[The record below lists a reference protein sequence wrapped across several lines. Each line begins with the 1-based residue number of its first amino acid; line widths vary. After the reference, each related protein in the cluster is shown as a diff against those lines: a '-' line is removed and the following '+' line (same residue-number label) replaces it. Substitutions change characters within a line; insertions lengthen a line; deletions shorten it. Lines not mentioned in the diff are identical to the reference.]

1 MMKRGKLSVYKLW
14 HAFFRSICRNG
25 VRIGR
30 FRHELLFE
38 QSVQRPGYLLLY
50 GLRSRQRDFSLFDLL
65 ARFGVERADDHLVR
79 TFGTLRAKTLLGRH
93 LPLRAFVVRRF
104 GPDRIAYMRNQ
115 RTGVREKLRAISA
128 R

>member
-1 MMKRGKLSVYKLW
+1 MKRGKLSVYKLW

-79 TFGTLRAKTLLGRH
+79 AFGAFPAKALLGRH
-93 LPLRAFVVRRF
+93 LPLRTLVVRRL
-104 GPDRIAYMRNQ
+104 GLDRIAYMRNQ
-115 RTGVREKLRAISA
+115 RAEIGEKLGAIAA

>member
-65 ARFGVERADDHLVR
+65 ARLGVERADDHLFR
-79 TFGTLRAKTLLGRH
+79 AFGAFPAKALLGRH
-93 LPLRAFVVRRF
+93 LPLRTLVVRRL
-104 GPDRIAYMRNQ
+104 GLDRIAYMRNQ
-115 RTGVREKLRAISA
+115 RAGIGEKLGAISA